1 MNLHY
6 FQFINY
12 SIIYIESEFKIRIFF
27 SFRYISNQDNGSEFN
42 MMNHTEKMTD
52 LLKEKDI
59 LNALQNMAD
68 LCESHMLPLV
78 IFRKRDSPMM
88 KFNFCTPTHFVM
100 KKRKK
105 KYLHSIYIYFFLSI
119 FWDFLKA

>member
-1 MNLHY
+1 MCIIFNLL
-6 FQFINY
+6 
-12 SIIYIESEFKIRIFF
+12 IIVYLSKPNSKLGYFF

-42 MMNHTEKMTD
+42 MMNHMEKMTD

-68 LCESHMLPLV
+68 SCESHMLPLV
-78 IFRKRDSPMM
+78 IFRKRDFPMT
-88 KFNFCTPTHFVM
+88 KFNFCTLTHFVM

>member
-1 MNLHY
+1 MGAWNSEICGRGT
-6 FQFINY
+6 FQTRTMGR
-12 SIIYIESEFKIRIFF
+12 SS
-27 SFRYISNQDNGSEFN
+27 
-42 MMNHTEKMTD
+42 MMNHMEKMTD

-68 LCESHMLPLV
+68 SCESHMLLLV

-119 FWDFLKA
+119 